1 MTPATI
7 DLPVVGVVDD
17 FYEALESMLVTFVDT
32 LTVSEYFELARF
44 GHIEL
49 FEGGRP
55 RQFTESQPPS
65 VAGYAAHLD
74 NLDRRR
80 VILDDDNN
88 AQNVYLPLRWSA
100 RRQQFVFHPQA
111 NGGFSVGTQGTD
123 FFRGGDL
130 VNGLTGVLH
139 WSFPGGRRRAW
150 RIRPTAATPAT
161 FTVANPRPATPPAV
175 GGAIRA
181 ASVNVLNY
189 FTTIDTSVEH
199 EQRALRLRRDLDC
212 RGADSAAELNRQR
225 ERASIVLCALNAD
238 VAASMEIE
246 NTTPAPPSPTC
257 SAPSTRAAA
266 ARIRTPSSTPAARS
280 APTRS
285 ACS

>member
-1 MTPATI
+1 MTEITASTAGSVVVTDAGNHLAEVTPAPI
-7 DLPVVGVVDD
+7 DLPVVGDVDD
-17 FYEALESMLVTFVDT
+17 FYEAREGMLVTFVDT

-44 GHIEL
+44 GQIEL

-55 RQFTESQPPS
+55 RQFTETTRPS

-88 AQNVYLPLRWSA
+88 AQNAPLTLPDGS
-100 RRQQFVFHPQA
+100 QFVFHPRA

-139 WSFPGGRRRAW
+139 WSFPGSGADTW
-150 RIRPTAATPAT
+150 RIRPTAATPAA

-175 GGAIRA
+175 GGAIKA
-181 ASVNVLNY
+181 VSMNLLNY
-189 FTTIDTSVEH
+189 FTTIDTTSSSSPGPCGPSG
-199 EQRALRLRRDLDC
+199 RR
-212 RGADSAAELNRQR
+212 
-225 ERASIVLCALNAD
+225 
-238 VAASMEIE
+238 
-246 NTTPAPPSPTC
+246 T
-257 SAPSTRAAA
+257 AAA
-266 ARIRTPSSTPAARS
+266 PTASPSSTASASGPRS
-280 APTRS
+280 
-285 ACS
+285 